1 MNQHSNDAMRIFQST
16 DLSPYTGPWNTAEVR
31 HLLKRTLFGASPA
44 DIAFFQS
51 KNLSGTLDILLNTAD
66 TMPDPPIKEYTTQN
80 AALPDNSVTAG
91 NTWVKDPNTDG
102 TIASLR
108 RASFKKWWAGL
119 MVEQKRSIREKMCL
133 FWHNH
138 FATETVDVSLGQLVY
153 KHHDLIRKY
162 ALGNIKELTKEI
174 CIDPAML
181 RYLNGQN
188 NRKGTPDE
196 NFAREIQE
204 LFVIGKGEKAAF
216 TETDVKEAAKV
227 FTGWQINNNQ
237 IASYFNPDRH
247 DTTNKTFSAFYG
259 NKVIQGKTG
268 TTGGWEEINA
278 FVDMLFTTEE
288 AALFLCRKLYTWFV
302 YYEITPEVESGII
315 APLAAIMRQ
324 NNYEI
329 LPVLKA
335 LFGSSHFFDNMN
347 RSCQIKSPA
356 DLMIGLL
363 RETETVF
370 PTPDKYTI
378 RYGLFNQIVNY
389 LAQLQQNIGDPPD
402 VSGWKAYYQV
412 PGFYQYWL
420 NADTLQKRLQYLST
434 LVTSGY
440 TFSGTK
446 MVVDPLAL
454 CAKMSNPSN
463 PDQLILDLVEHFLA
477 LPLTQ
482 QHLNQLKRD
491 FLLAGQSSDYY
502 WTNAWD
508 TYVQNPGLM
517 SNTQFVKT
525 ALTNLLKYLIELPEY
540 QLC

>member
-1 MNQHSNDAMRIFQST
+1 
-16 DLSPYTGPWNTAEVR
+16 
-31 HLLKRTLFGASPA
+31 
-44 DIAFFQS
+44 
-51 KNLSGTLDILLNTAD
+51 
-66 TMPDPPIKEYTTQN
+66 
-80 AALPDNSVTAG
+80 
-91 NTWVKDPNTDG
+91 
-102 TIASLR
+102 
-108 RASFKKWWAGL
+108 
-119 MVEQKRSIREKMCL
+119 
-133 FWHNH
+133 
-138 FATETVDVSLGQLVY
+138 
-153 KHHDLIRKY
+153 
-162 ALGNIKELTKEI
+162 
-174 CIDPAML
+174 
-181 RYLNGQN
+181 
-188 NRKGTPDE
+188 
-196 NFAREIQE
+196 
-204 LFVIGKGEKAAF
+204 
-216 TETDVKEAAKV
+216 
-227 FTGWQINNNQ
+227 
-237 IASYFNPDRH
+237 
-247 DTTNKTFSAFYG
+247 
-259 NKVIQGKTG
+259 
-268 TTGGWEEINA
+268 
-278 FVDMLFTTEE
+278 
-288 AALFLCRKLYTWFV
+288 
-302 YYEITPEVESGII
+302 
-315 APLAAIMRQ
+315 
-324 NNYEI
+324 
-329 LPVLKA
+329 
-335 LFGSSHFFDNMN
+335 
-347 RSCQIKSPA
+347 
-356 DLMIGLL
+356 MIGLL

-482 QHLNQLKRD
+482 QHLDQLKRD
-491 FLLAGQSSDYY
+491 FLLAGQTSDYY

-525 ALTNLLKYLIELPEY
+525 SLTNLLKYLIELPEY